1 MKNAEYVGAVC
12 SFREKSIIS
21 QEKFEKMLSMSLP
34 EAVKTL
40 KDSGFGGGIET
51 TDAESLIRAE
61 EDNLISFIKEYAPN
75 DNFINFKLL
84 NYDYHNANS
93 IVRAVNL
100 NINQEKMLIR
110 EGRFSYNELS
120 SFIASG
126 EGDIE
131 SKFLK
136 EAIIEAKKLFESGKA
151 TGAKLDDI
159 FLKAKYQEALSLVKK
174 EKSLKAFVQ
183 AEIDGANVSTA
194 IRSQNAEFLKEA
206 FILGGNISLS
216 DLVYF
221 IETGKLTNSLKASV
235 FGSVLLKTLAD
246 FKKGKAL
253 VEFEKVKDDYALST
267 LIKDKYTVAGYDIFY
282 LYCYYKENEIKNARI
297 VTVGLSAGLDKADV
311 KARMRVNYAG

>member
-21 QEKFEKMLSMSLP
+21 QEKFEKMLTMSLP

-40 KDSGFGGGIET
+40 KDSGFGGGLET

-93 IVRAVNL
+93 IVRAENL
-100 NINQEKMLIR
+100 NLNAKKMLIR
-110 EGRFSYNELS
+110 EGRYCIEVLS
-120 SFIASG
+120 SFIKSG

-136 EAIIEAKKLFESGKA
+136 DAIAGAKKLFAEGKA

-174 EKSLKAFVQ
+174 DKSLKAFVQ

-194 IRSQNAEFLKEA
+194 IRSQNVEFLKEA
-206 FILGGNISLS
+206 FILGGNISLN
-216 DLVYF
+216 DLVCF
-221 IETGKLTNSLKASV
+221 IETGKLANSLKESV
-235 FGSVLLKTLAD
+235 FGSVIIKTLAD
-246 FKKGKAL
+246 FKNGKAL

-267 LIKDKYTVAGYDIFY
+267 LMKNKYTVEGYGIFY